1 MSKKL
6 SFKEA
11 LERPEQGQ
19 TAFHPRSAFPAV
31 KVHLRRTSPI
41 RRPVDLA
48 RQFVSYGLS
57 LRKAH
62 EALNRLTEGETVA
75 LELACPDFDQSVDRL
90 AEMGIDARRVS
101 MPVVDPRHV
110 RESYGLTQTEFADR
124 FLLNV
129 DTIRN
134 WEQGRNAPDPSARLL
149 LKLIEEY
156 PQVVEAVLSGFLAFQ
171 QGTYQL
177 TLNQGTFQTQVAVQN
192 YADIVANIVKVWGE
206 VAAAHLEATLNTRIE
221 IKAHSWIVGS
231 N

>member
-1 MSKKL
+1 MSKRS

-11 LERPEQGQ
+11 LERQERGQ

-31 KVHLRRTSPI
+31 KVHLRRTDPI

-62 EALNRLTEGETVA
+62 EALNRLAEGETVA
-75 LELACPDFDQSVDRL
+75 LELACRDFDQSVDQL
-90 AEMGIDARRVS
+90 AKLGIDARQVTL
-101 MPVVDPRHV
+101 PVVDPRHV
-110 RESYGLTQTEFADR
+110 RETYRLTQKEFADR

-129 DTIRN
+129 DTIQN

-149 LKLIEEY
+149 LKIIEEY
-156 PQVVEAVLSGFLAFQ
+156 PQVVEAVLSGYFAFQ
-171 QGTYQL
+171 EGAYRL
-177 TLNQGTFQTQVAVQN
+177 SLNVGTFQTQVAVQN
-192 YADIVANIVKVWGE
+192 YADLVKVWGK
-206 VAAAHLEATLNTRIE
+206 VALHLETTLSGRIE
-221 IKAHSWIVGS
+221 TKAHSWIVKS

>member
-1 MSKKL
+1 
-6 SFKEA
+6 
-11 LERPEQGQ
+11 
-19 TAFHPRSAFPAV
+19 
-31 KVHLRRTSPI
+31 
-41 RRPVDLA
+41 
-48 RQFVSYGLS
+48 
-57 LRKAH
+57 
-62 EALNRLTEGETVA
+62 
-75 LELACPDFDQSVDRL
+75 
-90 AEMGIDARRVS
+90 MGIDARRVS

-177 TLNQGTFQTQVAVQN
+177 TLNEGTFQTQVAVQN